1 MIRGSRDRGDGTGD
15 EVELVSE
22 MEGRKSSFLIRV
34 CFVFLK
40 SGRVCVCVFTKQR
53 KETDMQRVWG
63 MSAHRLN
70 PLHLSITPSVLVAL
84 FFPTLNHPAAVVV

>member
-40 SGRVCVCVFTKQR
+40 SSRVCVC
-53 KETDMQRVWG
+53 
-63 MSAHRLN
+63 
-70 PLHLSITPSVLVAL
+70 IY
-84 FFPTLNHPAAVVV
+84 